1 MPVQDQRS
9 LTDRRRRHRGGRRD
23 NDVFGLT
30 PLVLVIGGEKPAA
43 AASEA
48 VLAKLRFGVATSDTA
63 DEALALIATLRPDVV
78 VVPPEDLSRVRSEV
92 PEQLAV
98 VAMRDDPELVVEDI
112 RRSLKQRAR
121 SG

>member
-30 PLVLVIGGEKPAA
+30 PLVLVIGGAKPAA

-63 DEALALIATLRPDVV
+63 DEALAVIATLRPDVV
-78 VVPPEDLSRVRSEV
+78 VVSPEDLSRVRSEV

-98 VAMRDDPELVVEDI
+98 VAMRDDPESVVEDI
-112 RRSLKQRAR
+112 RRSLK
-121 SG
+121 